1 MFNLNVNP
9 LTGKVAIVTGGSAGI
24 GRATALMLASKGA
37 AVVVADVAE
46 TGGCETV
53 RTIEAAGG
61 TASFIRTDV
70 SSETDVRRMVEHT
83 VRLYGQLDYA
93 FNNAGIEGESA
104 PTADCTEQNWDRV
117 IDVNL
122 KGAWLCMKHEIPEV
136 LKTGGSIVN
145 CASVAGL
152 VGFPGIPAYTAS
164 KHGMVGLTKSAAL
177 EYATMGIRI
186 NAVCPGV
193 IDTEM
198 IDRFVH
204 GDAEVEKGLE
214 AMEPVGRMGRPEEI
228 AGTVLYLFSPES
240 SFVTGQAIAVDGG
253 LVAR

>member
-1 MFNLNVNP
+1 
-9 LTGKVAIVTGGSAGI
+9 
-24 GRATALMLASKGA
+24 
-37 AVVVADVAE
+37 
-46 TGGCETV
+46 
-53 RTIEAAGG
+53 
-61 TASFIRTDV
+61 
-70 SSETDVRRMVEHT
+70 
-83 VRLYGQLDYA
+83 
-93 FNNAGIEGESA
+93 
-104 PTADCTEQNWDRV
+104 
-117 IDVNL
+117 
-122 KGAWLCMKHEIPEV
+122 
-136 LKTGGSIVN
+136 
-145 CASVAGL
+145 
-152 VGFPGIPAYTAS
+152 
-164 KHGMVGLTKSAAL
+164 MVGLTKSAAL